1 MTMELI
7 RPEVSTP
14 SMPIDQDE
22 LLLLKREQLTQ
33 QLGILSAQL
42 NEVSTSYQECINNII
57 GVNEEIRQRELG
69 FHALERIRLVNI
81 APELAQFDQ

>member
-14 SMPIDQDE
+14 SMPIDHDE
-22 LLLLKREQLTQ
+22 LLLLKREQLTV
-33 QLGILSAQL
+33 QLGVLSTQL

-57 GVNEEIRQRELG
+57 VVNEEIRQRELG
-69 FHALERIRLVNI
+69 FQALERMRMVNI
-81 APELAQFDQ
+81 VPELTQFDQ

>member
-22 LLLLKREQLTQ
+22 LLILKREQLTA
-33 QLGILSAQL
+33 QLGALSTQL
-42 NEVSTSYQECINNII
+42 NEVSASYQECINNII
-57 GVNEEIRQRELG
+57 RVNEEIRRRELG
-69 FHALERIRLVNI
+69 FQALERMRMVNI
-81 APELAQFDQ
+81 TPELAQIEQ